1 MPRNIMLYPGLN
13 RDAALPFGALQQAFG
28 CISVCLSNR
37 VNNIETISPA
47 PSIPPIEAAYA
58 QRESKS

>member
-37 VNNIETISPA
+37 VNNIDDDKSRAKYSPN
-47 PSIPPIEAAYA
+47 
-58 QRESKS
+58 